1 MLNAGQDQVAVIK
14 RQLQLCLPGI
24 CIFLDVDDLMDVSA
38 LETYISQ
45 TSVILIFLSD
55 AYFRRCINSC
65 ALRAVIAMHER
76 VILLDFA
83 LTTLLE

>member
-1 MLNAGQDQVAVIK
+1 MPVVLLNAGQDQVAVIK

-24 CIFLDVDDLMDVSA
+24 RVFLDVDDLTDISA

-55 AYFRRCINSC
+55 AYFRRCINVVTYQNC
-65 ALRAVIAMHER
+65 NA
-76 VILLDFA
+76 
-83 LTTLLE
+83 